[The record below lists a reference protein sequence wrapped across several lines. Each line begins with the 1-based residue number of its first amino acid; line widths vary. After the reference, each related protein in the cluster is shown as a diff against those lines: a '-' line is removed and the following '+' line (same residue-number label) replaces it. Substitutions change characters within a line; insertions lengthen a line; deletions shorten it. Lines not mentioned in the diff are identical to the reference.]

1 MKHNTKK
8 EVVYGR
14 ENCGV
19 VDRRKVDG
27 KKMQARLNKKKQRG
41 KNEICFRNGRLVRVD
56 ARP

>member
-19 VDRRKVDG
+19 VDRREVDG
-27 KKMQARLNKKKQRG
+27 KKMQARLNKK
-41 KNEICFRNGRLVRVD
+41 
-56 ARP
+56 